1 MVGRMIVALAGL
13 LGLGFVGG
21 GGVAWAQT
29 MDGCF
34 ITGFDPGT
42 QIPEYD
48 CSYQKS
54 APHAPV
60 FAGTWYSAIAKSA
73 STLAWGASWH
83 ETTQDAANLSAI
95 LSCARAG
102 QKDCKVAISGA
113 NNCLSLAE
121 STPDGVSGVAASGL
135 DRSGAIAVATNNCR
149 KNGGRDCSVVVTP
162 CGRDAV
168 TTPPCLKVYSNDIS
182 RGQVWASMT
191 PEQKALWNKLPNGAC
206 KK

>member
-1 MVGRMIVALAGL
+1 MVGRMIVALAGF
-13 LGLGFVGG
+13 LGLGFVGCG
-21 GGVAWAQT
+21 SAWAQT

-48 CSYQKS
+48 CEYQKS

-83 ETTQDAANLSAI
+83 ETTQDAAIHSAI

-102 QKDCKVAISGA
+102 QKDCKVAITGA

-121 STPDGVSGVAASGL
+121 SKPDGLWGVAASGL
-135 DRSGAIAVATNNCR
+135 DRSGAISDATNTCR
-149 KNGGRDCSVVVTP
+149 KSGGRGCSVVVTP
-162 CGRDAV
+162 CGREAV

-182 RGQVWASMT
+182 RGSVWASMT
-191 PEQKALWNKLPNGAC
+191 PEQKAAWNKKPNGAC
-206 KK
+206 Q